1 MKNKYDH
8 RNYFYKING
17 KEYKKPQAIKI
28 ILDILGTTK
37 KSMEEIA
44 EEGKLSFDNVRTLIN
59 TLRDTNQVI
68 NTKERRNGKFLYKS
82 IYDCL
87 LTEFL
92 TPKVEEIEK
101 AFKVKGKTIKKVD
114 DFKNKSFGYK
124 PNNISF
130 GSSHYDQLG

>member
-1 MKNKYDH
+1 MKSKYDH
-8 RNYFYKING
+8 RNYVYKING
-17 KEYKKPQAIKI
+17 KEYKKPQALKI

-44 EEGKLSFDNVRTLIN
+44 EEGKLSFDNVRTLIH
-59 TLRDTNQVI
+59 TLKDNNQVL

-87 LTEFL
+87 LAQLL
-92 TPKVEEIEK
+92 TPKVEDIEK
-101 AFKVKGKTIKKVD
+101 AFKVKGKTIKKVE
-114 DFKNKSFGYK
+114 DFKNKSLGYK
-124 PNNISF
+124 PNNINF